1 MLEQRTFTTSVPAFK
16 KLATAMSSEEEDE
29 PSVLETLGDEPP
41 EDAKNVA
48 QDQRGESKQ
57 GHLCGFVAWVML
69 VAVAGAFLTAVTIH
83 PHRVA
88 ENLGLIQRDAD
99 LE

>member
-1 MLEQRTFTTSVPAFK
+1 MLES
-16 KLATAMSSEEEDE
+16 
-29 PSVLETLGDEPP
+29 LGNEPP

-48 QDQRGESKQ
+48 QDQRGEGK
-57 GHLCGFVAWVML
+57 GTCGFVAWVML

-88 ENLGLIQRDAD
+88 ENLGLIQRQAE